1 MKKHG
6 IIMGDFNINLLKY
19 DIHNPT
25 NDFINNTLSQGF
37 VPVITKPTRLTHSSA
52 TIIDHIYTNCITTKS
67 KSGII
72 LNDVADHFGI
82 FYMMNQCKSQQ
93 TPNINKI
100 RYYTEQNTEQFINL
114 IRKQDFTKV
123 HNLYD
128 TDLAYNE
135 FLSIINSAHDKA
147 FPIQIAKEKKHV
159 IRKEPWITSGLMT
172 SSHNKTKLHRKKI
185 KNPTPRNINKYKN
198 YLKLFNKLKRQ
209 IKKLYYEKLFEKN
222 KKNLKQIWTELR
234 KVINKQNNK
243 KELPTKIKISD
254 GGRCQ
259 MPCRNI
265 DR

>member
-1 MKKHG
+1 
-6 IIMGDFNINLLKY
+6 MGDFDINLLKS

-25 NDFINNTLSQGF
+25 NDFINSTPSQGF

-72 LNDVADHFGI
+72 LNDVADHFEI

-93 TPNINKI
+93 TRNINKI

-114 IRKQDFTKV
+114 IEKQDFTKV

-147 FPIQIAKEKKHV
+147 FPIQIAKEKKTRH
-159 IRKEPWITSGLMT
+159 
-172 SSHNKTKLHRKKI
+172 
-185 KNPTPRNINKYKN
+185 
-198 YLKLFNKLKRQ
+198 
-209 IKKLYYEKLFEKN
+209 
-222 KKNLKQIWTELR
+222 
-234 KVINKQNNK
+234 
-243 KELPTKIKISD
+243 
-254 GGRCQ
+254 
-259 MPCRNI
+259 
-265 DR
+265 